1 MGNVQEQIREVFK
14 LWSKEKSPGGQVYVR
29 KNGEMIF
36 EECFGYADIERDVKV
51 TPDTIFHVASVS
63 KQITCMCVL
72 LLWEE
77 GKINLD
83 DDIRVYISDLISFKE
98 PVTVR
103 NMMNNISGI
112 RDQWVLQTYSGVRMN
127 DIITQNDL
135 IYYNK
140 RQKFLNFPP
149 CSQYLYSNTNFV
161 FLSEIVSRI
170 SGKSLNEFAAERI
183 FKPLGMDKTFIRAN
197 YSDIVENRAL
207 SYIDMGDDS
216 YKWLPLNFSNNG
228 ATSLHTTAQDF
239 MKWLANFENPT
250 ICKAETIAEMIKVPK
265 LTTDNETIYASGLMV
280 EDKNGHKRIGH
291 GGADSGYRAHV
302 YHYPDDNLDIVAL
315 SNVENTPMAIAA
327 SKIADIVLG
336 NSEPTEKATYK
347 YFQKDS
353 TNKPQVGKFCN
364 IDFVMPCEIFEG
376 KNGYFAKVANKTMP
390 LIHVEGNQYACNYLS
405 DRFYFTEEGPY
416 YEMANTLYKM
426 EPIKDAV
433 FSDKELEELH
443 GLYYSDE
450 IESFYKIVAEGKTAK
465 FIHKRYGSAEI
476 KQINEEVYFCPLEK
490 NLVFKLRRN
499 CAGVIIGF
507 TFMDA
512 RVLKLDFNKVSI
524 NYFN

>member
-1 MGNVQEQIREVFK
+1 MSNVQEKIREVFK

-29 KNGEMIF
+29 KGGEMIF
-36 EECFGYADIERDVKV
+36 AECFGYADLERNIKV
-51 TPDTIFHVASVS
+51 APDTIFHVASVS

-112 RDQWVLQTYSGVRMN
+112 RDQWVLQILSGVRMN
-127 DIITQNDL
+127 DIITQSDL

-140 RQKFLNFPP
+140 RQKSLNFPP

-197 YSDIVENRAL
+197 YSDLVTNRAL

-228 ATSLHTTAQDF
+228 ATSLHTTAEDF
-239 MKWLANFENPT
+239 MKWLNNFKNPT
-250 ICKAETIAEMIKVPK
+250 ICKPETIVEMMKVPE
-265 LTTDNETIYASGLMV
+265 LTTDNETNYACGITV
-280 EDKNGHKRIGH
+280 ENKNGHKRIGH
-291 GGADSGYRAHV
+291 GGADAGYRSHV
-302 YHYPDDNLDIVAL
+302 FHYPDDDLDIVLL
-315 SNVENTPMAIAA
+315 SNTENTPMGLAA
-327 SKIADIVLG
+327 SKVADIVLG
-336 NSEPTEKATYK
+336 LEEPTEKPTYK
-347 YFQKDS
+347 YFQKD
-353 TNKPQVGKFCN
+353 NIVKPQLGKFCN
-364 IDFVMPCEIFEG
+364 IEFASVGEIFENEG
-376 KNGYFAKVANKTMP
+376 KYFVKLGNKTMP

-405 DRFYFTEEGPY
+405 EKLYFTEEGPY
-416 YEMANTLYKM
+416 LESVNALFKL
-426 EPIKDAV
+426 EEIKDAV

-443 GLYYSDE
+443 GVYYSDE
-450 IESFYKIVAEGKTAK
+450 IESFYKITTENGKAK
-465 FIHKRYGSAEI
+465 LSQKRFGSAEI
-476 KQINEEVYFCPLEK
+476 KQINEDIYFCPLEI
-490 NLVFKLRRN
+490 NLIFKLKRN
-499 CAGVIIGF
+499 SAGVINGL
-507 TFMDA
+507 TFMNA
-512 RVLKLDFNKVSI
+512 RVLSFDLHKATI
-524 NYFN
+524 NYNN